1 MTVEEYISF
10 AKRRIKNDLL
20 KDVKYVHKSIP
31 KVLGQKD
38 TCFVGFKFDHWIEDR
53 SAVHEIFGDIEKIA
67 RSNDKLKFW
76 FYIK

>member
-10 AKRRIKNDLL
+10 AKRRIKELH
-20 KDVKYVHKSIP
+20 KEVKYVHKSIP
-31 KVLGQKD
+31 KVLGPKD
-38 TCFVGFKFDHWIEDR
+38 TCFVGFKFDHNIDDR
-53 SAVHEIFGDIEKIA
+53 SAVHEIFGDVEKIA